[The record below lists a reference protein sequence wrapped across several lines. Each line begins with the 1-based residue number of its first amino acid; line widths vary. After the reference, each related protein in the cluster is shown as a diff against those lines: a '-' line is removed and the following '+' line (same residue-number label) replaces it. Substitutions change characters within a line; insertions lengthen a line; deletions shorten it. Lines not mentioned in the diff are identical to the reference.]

1 MNLSSSLALSQRLTD
16 HKVLHHK
23 SLSHPLSLSDPCLA
37 PLAGFCQGYN
47 EINLH
52 KSIWE
57 KGNLFLG
64 GGREGGGIPEESGL
78 NVPGPVFCFVL
89 TLSFPDRDFSA
100 SAGRYSLPICWRKH
114 GASIST
120 YLLTRHSALLCY
132 LLQLFLRVRSVYQEG
147 LRTPYKKEHLFS
159 FCSSHGIS

>member
-64 GGREGGGIPEESGL
+64 GGGREEESPRNLG
-78 NVPGPVFCFVL
+78 
-89 TLSFPDRDFSA
+89 
-100 SAGRYSLPICWRKH
+100 
-114 GASIST
+114 
-120 YLLTRHSALLCY
+120 
-132 LLQLFLRVRSVYQEG
+132 
-147 LRTPYKKEHLFS
+147 
-159 FCSSHGIS
+159 